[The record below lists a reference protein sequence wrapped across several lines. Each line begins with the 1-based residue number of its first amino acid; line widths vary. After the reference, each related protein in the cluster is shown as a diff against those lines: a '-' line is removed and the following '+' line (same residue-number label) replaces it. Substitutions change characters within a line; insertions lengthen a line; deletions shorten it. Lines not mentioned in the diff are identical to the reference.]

1 MLDVKKEKNL
11 IFKKKMFLIGIIA
24 AIVALDQWSKWKI
37 KTSYDLYHSEPII
50 QDFFHFTYV
59 TNDGMAFGL
68 SFPGGKQVLLFV
80 TLVLTGV
87 IIWMLWKEK
96 NSHNLIRYGL
106 SFILAGAIGNMIDRV
121 LYGKVIDFLDIMV
134 GDFHWYIFNV
144 ADSAVTTGM
153 ILFILHTI
161 LIGEKKPIT
170 SE

>member
-1 MLDVKKEKNL
+1 
-11 IFKKKMFLIGIIA
+11 MFLIGIIA

-37 KTSYDLYHSEPII
+37 KTSYDLYHSEPIV

-80 TLVLTGV
+80 TLALTGV

-106 SFILAGAIGNMIDRV
+106 SFILAGAIGNMIDRM
-121 LYGKVIDFLDIMV
+121 LYGKVVDFLDIMV

>member
-11 IFKKKMFLIGIIA
+11 IFKIKMFLIGIIA
-24 AIVALDQWSKWKI
+24 AIVALDQWSKWMI
-37 KTSYDLYHSEPII
+37 KTSYDLYHSEPIV

-80 TLVLTGV
+80 TLALTGV

-96 NSHNLIRYGL
+96 NSHDLIRYGL

-121 LYGKVIDFLDIMV
+121 LYGKVVDFLDIMV

>member
-1 MLDVKKEKNL
+1 
-11 IFKKKMFLIGIIA
+11 MFLIGIIV
-24 AIVALDQWSKWKI
+24 AIVALDQWSKWVI

-50 QDFFHFTYV
+50 QGFFHFTYV

-68 SFPGGKQVLLFV
+68 SFPGGKQVLLIV

-121 LYGKVIDFLDIMV
+121 LYGKVVDFLDIMV

>member
-1 MLDVKKEKNL
+1 VLDVKKEKNL

-37 KTSYDLYHSEPII
+37 KTSYDLYHSEPIV

-80 TLVLTGV
+80 TLALTGV

-121 LYGKVIDFLDIMV
+121 LYGKVVDFLDIMV

>member
-1 MLDVKKEKNL
+1 
-11 IFKKKMFLIGIIA
+11 MFIVGIIA
-24 AIVALDQWSKWKI
+24 AIVALDQWSKWMVR
-37 KTSYDLYHSEPII
+37 TSYELYHSEPII
-50 QDFFHFTYV
+50 QGFFHFTYV

-87 IIWMLWKEK
+87 IVWMLWKEK
-96 NSHNLIRYGL
+96 KSHNLIRYGL

-121 LYGKVIDFLDIMV
+121 LYGKVVDFLDIMI
-134 GDFHWYIFNV
+134 GDFNWYIFNV

-153 ILFILHTI
+153 ILFILHAI

>member
-11 IFKKKMFLIGIIA
+11 ISKKKMFLIGIIA

-121 LYGKVIDFLDIMV
+121 MYGKVVDFLDIMV

-144 ADSAVTTGM
+144 ADSSVTTGM

>member
-1 MLDVKKEKNL
+1 
-11 IFKKKMFLIGIIA
+11 MFLIGIIV
-24 AIVALDQWSKWKI
+24 AIVALDQWSKWMI

-50 QDFFHFTYV
+50 QGFLHFTYV

-80 TLVLTGV
+80 TLALTGV

-96 NSHNLIRYGL
+96 NSHKLIRYGL

-121 LYGKVIDFLDIMV
+121 LYGEVVDFLDIMI

-153 ILFILHTI
+153 VLFILHTI
-161 LIGEKKPIT
+161 LIGDKQPIT

>member
-1 MLDVKKEKNL
+1 
-11 IFKKKMFLIGIIA
+11 MFLIGIIV
-24 AIVALDQWSKWKI
+24 AIVALDQWSKWMI

-80 TLVLTGV
+80 TLALTGV

-121 LYGKVIDFLDIMV
+121 LYGKVVDFLDFHV
-134 GDFHWYIFNV
+134 GGYHWPAFNMADV
-144 ADSAVTTGM
+144 AICTG
-153 ILFILHTI
+153 IAIWIYASINTSSTQ
-161 LIGEKKPIT
+161 GEG
-170 SE
+170 

>member
-1 MLDVKKEKNL
+1 
-11 IFKKKMFLIGIIA
+11 
-24 AIVALDQWSKWKI
+24 
-37 KTSYDLYHSEPII
+37 
-50 QDFFHFTYV
+50 
-59 TNDGMAFGL
+59 MAFGL

-106 SFILAGAIGNMIDRV
+106 SFILAGAIGNMIDRL
-121 LYGKVIDFLDIMV
+121 LYGKVVDFLDIMF

>member
-80 TLVLTGV
+80 TLALTGV

-121 LYGKVIDFLDIMV
+121 LYGKVVDFLDIMI

-170 SE
+170 SG